1 MAVRLTDV
9 VKNYENESSGDIS
22 EWLEKVELVASLQK
36 IEKLEN
42 FVPLFLSGSAFA
54 VYKQLPESDRT
65 VYKKL
70 KERLIQAF
78 GSNKF
83 EAYEFLQRRVLE
95 SGETVDVFV
104 ADLKRLVSL
113 MGQSEPEP
121 LLKCAFVSGLPNDVA
136 VQLKSISAVE
146 NLSLTDL
153 IDRARMILSARTA
166 PAGPCAAGRPVPSP
180 RQAKLT
186 CFSCG
191 GQGHMVRQCPNNK
204 GGVQREI
211 TCFGCG
217 EVGHIRRFCKKDV
230 AAKKQGNE

>member
-9 VKNYENESSGDIS
+9 VKNYENEGSGDIS

-54 VYKQLPESDRT
+54 VYKQLPESDRRE
-65 VYKKL
+65 YKKL
-70 KERLIQAF
+70 KGRLIQAF
-78 GSNKF
+78 GSNEF
-83 EAYEFLQRRVLE
+83 EAYGSLQRRVLE
-95 SGETVDVFV
+95 SGETVDVFI

-121 LLKCAFVSGLPNDVA
+121 LLRCAFVAGLPSDVA
-136 VQLKSISAVE
+136 VQMKSISAVE

-153 IDRARMILSARTA
+153 VDRARMILSARTA
-166 PAGPCAAGRPVPSP
+166 PAGPCAAGRPVPG
-180 RQAKLT
+180 QAKLT
-186 CFSCG
+186 CFLCG
-191 GQGHMVRQCPNNK
+191 GQGHMMRQCPNKK
-204 GGVQREI
+204 GGGQREI

-217 EVGHIRRFCKKDV
+217 EVGHIKRYCKKDV
-230 AAKKQGNE
+230 AVKQQGNE